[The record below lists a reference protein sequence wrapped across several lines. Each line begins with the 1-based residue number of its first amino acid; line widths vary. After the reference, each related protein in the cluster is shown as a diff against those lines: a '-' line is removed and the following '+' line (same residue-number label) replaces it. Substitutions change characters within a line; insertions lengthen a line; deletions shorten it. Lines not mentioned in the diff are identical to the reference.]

1 MADKHGAEKHGV
13 NQGEGNR
20 DAANRYNEATRHH
33 VETHDVKREAD
44 EAKRA
49 VNSGEADEL
58 KRAEEIGKRHAK
70 EEDPK
75 LKGGAKRS
83 A

>member
-1 MADKHGAEKHGV
+1 MADKHGE

-20 DAANRYNEATRHH
+20 DAANRYNEATRRH
-33 VETHDVKREAD
+33 VETHDVKREAE

-49 VNSGEADEL
+49 MEGSEADKL

>member
-1 MADKHGAEKHGV
+1 MADKHGV

-20 DAANRYNEATRHH
+20 DAAERYNEATRHH
-33 VETHDVKREAD
+33 VETHDVKKEAE

-49 VNSGEADEL
+49 MNGGEAEDL
-58 KRAEEIGKRHAK
+58 KRAEQLGKRHAK

>member
-1 MADKHGAEKHGV
+1 MADKHGV

-20 DAANRYNEATRHH
+20 DAANRYNEATRKH
-33 VETHDVKREAD
+33 VETHDVKREAE

-49 VNSGEADEL
+49 MDGGEAEEL
-58 KRAEEIGKRHAK
+58 KRAEKIGKRHAK

-75 LKGGAKRS
+75 LQGGAKRS